1 MKTKLLVAAAI
12 TVTFAGSALADF
24 YVIEDQ
30 TTHKCTIVSQPQ
42 KPMPSMTEV
51 IVGDSVYNS
60 QQEAEVAMRTDKT
73 CANTPMGSGST
84 TTTPNPRGPSATPPR
99 PYR

>member
-1 MKTKLLVAAAI
+1 MKTKFLVAAAI

-60 QQEAEVAMRTDKT
+60 QQEAEVAMRTAQT
-73 CANTPMGSGST
+73 CAATPMGSGSS
-84 TTTPNPRGPSATPPR
+84 TTTPNPRGPATPPR